1 MTTKLQSLGLAL
13 GLFVMTQ
20 AVFAH
25 GTVIDPISRVYRV
38 YQANPSNPSFPL
50 AASAV
55 AIDGPNSYYTWNEV
69 SRNISTAVQAGLPP
83 GFDYSPWVPDGQL
96 ASGGRV
102 DPNSST
108 YPRTYAGLDQV
119 SADWPTTPVQ
129 AGDTIPIDFYATAVH
144 NPSVW
149 DVWMTTPDWDP
160 SSPLN
165 WAQMEFLGRPQ
176 PTLNAGH
183 FLFDVQI
190 PANRSG
196 HHVLWIA
203 WHRNDPAGEV
213 FFSTSDL
220 LVTPLDS
227 VSFCDP
233 ADNNSTG
240 VPTILSGSMGSGI
253 GSGLHLEASQGPD
266 TQFGFIL
273 VGTGVSDPGMLVSQG
288 HLCLSGTAGNSLG
301 RYNVA
306 GGALN
311 STGQFDSSGVLQNL
325 VGTSTVGS
333 GFDVP
338 TPVPSI
344 GGSIGAGSTWHFQ
357 LWHREANGESN
368 FSNGLS
374 VTF

>member
-1 MTTKLQSLGLAL
+1 MSTKLQSFSLAL
-13 GLFVMTQ
+13 GLIAT
-20 AVFAH
+20 AHAALAH
-25 GTVIDPISRVYRV
+25 GTVVDPISRVYRV
-38 YQANPSNPSFPL
+38 YQANPANPNFPL

-55 AIDGPNSYYTWNEV
+55 AIDGTTSYYTWNEV
-69 SRNISTAVQAGLPP
+69 SRNISAAVQAGLPP

-102 DPNSST
+102 DPNSPV

-119 SADWPTTPVQ
+119 SADWPTTPAL
-129 AGDTIPIDFYATAVH
+129 AGATLPVDFLATAVH

-160 SSPLN
+160 STPLN

-176 PTLNAGH
+176 PTLVSGH

-190 PANRSG
+190 PANRNG
-196 HHVLWIA
+196 HHVLWVA
-203 WHRNDPAGEV
+203 WHRNDPVGEV
-213 FFSTSDL
+213 FFSASDL
-220 LVTPLDS
+220 LITPLDP
-227 VSFCDP
+227 VAFCDP

-240 VPTILSGSMGSGI
+240 APTVLSGNIGTGI
-253 GSGLHLEASQGPD
+253 GSGLHLEASQGPA
-266 TQFGFIL
+266 TQFGYFL
-273 VGTGVSDPGMLVSQG
+273 VGTGVSDPGTPISQG
-288 HLCLSGTAGNSLG
+288 HLCLSTSVGNALG

-306 GGALN
+306 GGTSN
-311 STGQFDSSGVLQNL
+311 SIGRFDASGILQNL
-325 VGTSTVGS
+325 AGTSSVGS

-338 TPVPSI
+338 ASIPSI
-344 GGSIGAGSTWHFQ
+344 GGSISAGSTWHFQ
-357 LWHREANGESN
+357 LWHRESNGESN

>member
-13 GLFVMTQ
+13 GLFAMTQ

-55 AIDGPNSYYTWNEV
+55 AIDGATSYYTWNEV
-69 SRNISTAVQAGLPP
+69 SRNISAAVQAGLPP

-119 SADWPTTPVQ
+119 SADWPKTPVQ
-129 AGDTIPIDFYATAVH
+129 AGDMIPIDFYATAVH

-149 DVWMTTPDWDP
+149 DVWMTTSDWDP
-160 SSPLN
+160 STPLN

-176 PTLNAGH
+176 PTLTSGH

-190 PANRSG
+190 PADRSG

-220 LVTPLDS
+220 LVTPLDP

-233 ADNNSTG
+233 AGNNSTG
-240 VPTILSGSMGSGI
+240 LPTVLSGTMGSGI
-253 GSGLHLEASQGPD
+253 GSGLHLEATQGPD
-266 TQFGFIL
+266 TQFGFFL
-273 VGTGVSDPGMLVSQG
+273 VGTGVSDPGAPVGQG
-288 HLCLSGTAGNSLG
+288 HLCLSGTGGNSLG

-311 STGQFDSSGVLQNL
+311 SIGQFDSSGVLQNL
-325 VGTSTVGS
+325 AGTSTVGS

-344 GGSIGAGSTWHFQ
+344 GGSIIAGSTWHFQ
-357 LWHREANGESN
+357 LWHREDNGQSN